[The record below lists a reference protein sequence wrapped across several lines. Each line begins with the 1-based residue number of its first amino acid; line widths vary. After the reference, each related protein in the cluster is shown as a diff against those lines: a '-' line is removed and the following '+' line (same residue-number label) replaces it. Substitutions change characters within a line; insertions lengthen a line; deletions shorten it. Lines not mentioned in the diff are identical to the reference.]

1 MRGIM
6 PDAENPEP
14 REAEPHDE
22 PGKPTELTEEEFHER
37 ADHYLGELLQ
47 RLEEAQEKDPGIEV
61 DYSVRHSI
69 VHYYTSF
76 LINQHR
82 PASWKS
88 RSARTS
94 TS

>member
-1 MRGIM
+1 M
-6 PDAENPEP
+6 PDAEDPAP

-22 PGKPTELTEEEFHER
+22 PGKPTELSTDEFHER

-61 DYSVRHSI
+61 DYSVRHSNRLTTI
-69 VHYYTSF
+69 RLVT
-76 LINQHR
+76 NQSR
-82 PASWKS
+82 PASWKLQ
-88 RSARTS
+88 SARTR